1 MAAGLTINEEKLDDF
16 IDNFENICTEKLDLN
31 ALTPK
36 IFIDCEIKL
45 NEINS
50 RMINFLKYL
59 EPFGPQNAKPK
70 FLSRNVYVD
79 GIPKLL
85 GKDQSTIKFNIKQKG
100 SLFEAIGFKMINE
113 YEKLIKNVPI
123 DVVYHI
129 SENHFNGKIS
139 LQLEIKEIRY
149 SNV

>member
-1 MAAGLTINEEKLDDF
+1 
-16 IDNFENICTEKLDLN
+16 
-31 ALTPK
+31 
-36 IFIDCEIKL
+36 
-45 NEINS
+45 
-50 RMINFLKYL
+50 MINFLKYL
-59 EPFGPQNAKPK
+59 EPFGPKNAKPK

-100 SLFEAIGFKMINE
+100 SLFEAIGFQMINE

-129 SENHFNGKIS
+129 SENHWNGKIS